1 MKLNLRCEQIAGAK
15 KPDRIVNLH
24 EVFMSSLPDISSLD
38 DSLLRVDA
46 MMVAAE
52 AHGALCGMLCA
63 RGTVELSAWIGHVLG
78 DHQNG
83 EGLHELARELA
94 QLHSATLEQLNDA
107 VADFHLLLPD
117 DGDGLEQRVAALAS
131 WCQGYVYGLAAGG
144 ISGETELPADS
155 RELLADFIEIS
166 RAAMD
171 DSLSDDEE
179 ADEIAFV
186 EISEYVRT
194 GVLLVNEELQP
205 LKTAHRLQ

>member
-1 MKLNLRCEQIAGAK
+1 
-15 KPDRIVNLH
+15 
-24 EVFMSSLPDISSLD
+24 MSSLPDITNLD

-46 MMVAAE
+46 MMAAAE

-63 RGTVELSAWIGHVLG
+63 RGTVELSTWIEHVLG
-78 DHQNG
+78 PKQNYDN
-83 EGLHELARELA
+83 LHELARELA

-117 DGDGLEQRVAALAS
+117 DEEALEQRVAALAS

-144 ISGETELPADS
+144 IAEGTELPADS
-155 RELLADFIEIS
+155 RELLVDFVEIS
-166 RAAMD
+166 RAGMD
-171 DSLSDDEE
+171 DSLSEDEE
-179 ADEIAFV
+179 ADEIAFF